1 MLILN
6 IYILDPNGKEKM
18 SAHFTR
24 EDKNATLTFLAS
36 SATIRPKYF
45 LEKDKHCYLKKNAEK
60 ILFFTCSE
68 KVKTQGQ
75 VNLFFTKIKLVKNEK
90 ELEALRYYHAMLF
103 FQSTVQLNAQKLAPK
118 NRENFLGR

>member
-1 MLILN
+1 MEKKKCPRISRGKIKMRLSHFLQVLQRFDRN
-6 IYILDPNGKEKM
+6 I
-18 SAHFTR
+18 
-24 EDKNATLTFLAS
+24 
-36 SATIRPKYF
+36 F

-90 ELEALRYYHAMLF
+90 ELEALRYYHAMF
-103 FQSTVQLNAQKLAPK
+103 FQ
-118 NRENFLGR
+118 